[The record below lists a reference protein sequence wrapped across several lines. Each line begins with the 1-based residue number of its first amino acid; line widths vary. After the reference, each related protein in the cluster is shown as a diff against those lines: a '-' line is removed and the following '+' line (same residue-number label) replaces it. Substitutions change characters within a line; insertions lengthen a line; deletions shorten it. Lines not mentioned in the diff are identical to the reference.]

1 MVKIVRLEPAGRSPV
16 EVFANDGR
24 VVLTARVYP
33 TREDSLGVG
42 LFAAGGEATLARL
55 DAWRLG

>member
-1 MVKIVRLEPAGRSPV
+1 MCSSV

-55 DAWRLG
+55 DTWRLG